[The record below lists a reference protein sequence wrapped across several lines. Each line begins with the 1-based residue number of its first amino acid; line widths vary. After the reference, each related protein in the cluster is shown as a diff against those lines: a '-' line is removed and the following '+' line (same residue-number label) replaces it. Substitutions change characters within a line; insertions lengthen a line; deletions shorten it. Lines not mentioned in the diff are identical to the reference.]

1 LRIAGRFTGQFSKH
15 IPGGTMGLVVSATSR
30 VGSIATRPTSIAIIA
45 ALLFVANLLC
55 WFPGVPNDDSNSQ
68 YAQALDQ
75 HFNDWHPP
83 IMAWL
88 WSMFRL
94 FADGNGPM
102 FSFHLACYWLGFG
115 LIAVALSRIGRPLAA
130 WGIVGV
136 GLFPPFLTMN
146 INILKDVGLA
156 VTFLAGFAAL
166 FWYRIQDRKVPLVVV
181 AISAV
186 LLFYG
191 TLVRNNAVFGVVPL
205 LAYLI
210 DPRWLG
216 RPWRLLVF
224 STPAAM
230 LMVPASGLI
239 NHSVLNATP
248 VGIIRSLEIF
258 DIAGIAFYSG
268 DVSVFGPGNSFTR
281 QDVDSCYTPIRWDT
295 LSPWGE
301 CRFFWNRLAVSQDL
315 QGVEKLAPMAAMEA
329 RPNPELLNY
338 WVASIIAQPLAYA
351 RHRLAHFSSAI
362 YFLAQPHLGDIV
374 MLGAP
379 VSGEVGDAPA
389 PATQRELPYL
399 MLYEILKTP
408 AFWLAIGAC
417 LLVLLASAKSPRR
430 SAREAALA
438 LVMSGLLYTCAYLII
453 GLATDVRYQFWSMVA
468 TFTALVISLSGL
480 ERVSMKLIH
489 SWPVTRGLDPRV
501 HLLRTRMDCRVK
513 PGNDVG

>member
-1 LRIAGRFTGQFSKH
+1 LGIAGRFTGQISEH
-15 IPGGTMGLVVSATSR
+15 IPGGTMGLVVSAISR
-30 VGSIATRPTSIAIIA
+30 VGSITTRPTSIAIIA
-45 ALLFVANLLC
+45 ALLFVANLLGR
-55 WFPGVPNDDSNSQ
+55 FPGVPNDDSNSQ
-68 YAQALDQ
+68 YAQALDR

-83 IMAWL
+83 VMAWL

-94 FADGNGPM
+94 LADGDGPM
-102 FSFHLACYWLGFG
+102 FSFHIACYWLGFG
-115 LIAVALSRIGRPLAA
+115 LIAVALSRTGRPLAA

-136 GLFPPFLTMN
+136 GLFPPFLMMN

-156 VTFLAGFAAL
+156 VTFLAGFAAV
-166 FWYRIQDRKVPLVVV
+166 FWYRIQDQKIPLVVV

-210 DPRWLG
+210 NPQWLG

-230 LMVPASGLI
+230 LLVPVSSLF
-239 NHSVLNATP
+239 NHSILNATP

-258 DIAGIAFYSG
+258 DMAGIAFYSG
-268 DVSVFGPGNSFTR
+268 DMSVFGPGNSFTR
-281 QDVDSCYTPIRWDT
+281 QDVDSCYTPILWDT

-301 CRFFWNRLAVSQDL
+301 CRFFWNRLAVSRDL

-329 RPNPELLNY
+329 RPNPELLNH
-338 WVASIIAQPLAYA
+338 WLASIIAHPLAYA